1 MASILSYASIAQDFS
16 VPFDRGEES
25 SGSIEMYHFNLGKQL
40 RKGMDLDSSLWH
52 LHQAESIFKEKQA
65 LNKLGECYKEIG
77 VVHCMIGQF
86 SEGKEH
92 FKKAKGLFETLKDTL
107 MISKCLMNMGAAAS
121 DQDKY
126 DEAFGYFNQA
136 VQITKKTKDYT
147 HYSGLL
153 QNIGVIHLEQEI
165 HWDSALYYFNESKRI
180 AIEQD
185 AHHIRAS
192 TLINIGVLFF
202 RQDQNDSALFYFGEA
217 LNVSNKH
224 GVSDKKLSAL
234 TNLKEVYYYMDNMEG
249 AFHFQEAYYL
259 LKDSLLGA
267 TTQDHISELEIQ
279 YQTSENEAM
288 LAKLESTNSIKTVII
303 AALIIIFSILLIGGW
318 RFYVNRK
325 KRMFEIAEALYRGRK
340 IEHKNVASHLV
351 NDVGGAIEA
360 ATYLMTDDAGK
371 ARAYLELA
379 NLKIHRLANLN
390 YSQALQTSGIRG
402 ALEEL
407 IRSMHEESGKLIDS
421 RIILAEE
428 PGEEKQEDIFEL
440 TEKILLHTIKI
451 NNPEK
456 IDLEVRFKDGEARI
470 IVKRLTEKPAQ
481 SSTVFRNIEATVDHL
496 LGSINTTIEK
506 NNLTTTTI
514 VI

>member
-1 MASILSYASIAQDFS
+1 MTSILSIASIAQDFS

-25 SGSIEMYHFNLGKQL
+25 SGSMEMYHFNLGKQL

-65 LNKLGECYKEIG
+65 LKKLGECYKEIG

-86 SEGKEH
+86 NEGKDH
-92 FKKAKGLFETLKDTL
+92 FLKAKSLFETLKDSL
-107 MISKCLMNMGAAAS
+107 MISKCLMNLGSAAA

-126 DEAFGYFNQA
+126 IEALDYYNQA
-136 VQITKKTKDYT
+136 VQIAKKTNDYNF
-147 HYSGLL
+147 YSSLL
-153 QNIGVIHLEQEI
+153 QNIGVIHLEQEV
-165 HWDSALYYFNESKRI
+165 HWDSALYYFNDSKRI

-185 AHHIRAS
+185 AHHIRAGA
-192 TLINIGVLFF
+192 LVNIGVLFF
-202 RQDQNDSALFYFGEA
+202 RQDQNDSALLYFGQA
-217 LNVSNKH
+217 LDVSNRH
-224 GVSDKKLSAL
+224 GISDKKLSAL
-234 TNLKEVYYYMDNMEG
+234 TNLKEVYYHMDNMEG

-259 LKDSLLGA
+259 LKDSLLGLS
-267 TTQDHISELEIQ
+267 TQDHISELEIE

-288 LAKLESTNSIKTVII
+288 LAKLESANSIKTVVIV
-303 AALIIIFSILLIGGW
+303 ALVIIFSILFIGGW
-318 RFYVNRK
+318 RVYVNRK

-340 IEHKNVASHLV
+340 IEHKKVASHLV

-360 ATYLMTDDAGK
+360 ATYLMTEDSGK

-407 IRSMHEESGKLIDS
+407 IRAMHEESGKLIDS

-456 IDLEVRFKDGEARI
+456 IDLEVRFKDGKAKITVARI
-470 IVKRLTEKPAQ
+470 TDKPSQ

-496 LGSINTTIEK
+496 MGMMNTTIGE
-506 NNLTTTTI
+506 NNLTTTI
-514 VI
+514 IEI